1 MPPPADVQYP
11 LQTEAEMLWMG
22 ALEIVSPKFESMLLL
37 GACCGTLADV
47 VGENEYDIGL
57 AVLS

>member
-1 MPPPADVQYP
+1 
-11 LQTEAEMLWMG
+11 MLWMG